1 MRTQTYQEKLV
12 AKNEVLAKFV
22 EAVHAAQY
30 AKAEV
35 IAAKAEGKDFT
46 ELKAVYKAAV
56 EVRKTIEPELIQLI
70 QLNKELKAFRVTDE
84 DRAKVEKT
92 ERQRVKVVDMTGLK
106 NHLDKKHVK
115 FINRGFLIEVA
126 DKKVSFSH
134 GKFYVNKQA
143 VEPSK
148 ILKAL

>member
-12 AKNEVLAKFV
+12 AKNEVLTQFV
-22 EAVHAAQY
+22 EAVHAAQH

-46 ELKAVYKAAV
+46 ELKVVYKAAV
-56 EVRKTIEPELIQLI
+56 EVRKTIEPELIR
-70 QLNKELKAFRVTDE
+70 LNKELKAFRVTGE

-92 ERQRVKVVDMTGLK
+92 ERHRVKVVDMTGLK